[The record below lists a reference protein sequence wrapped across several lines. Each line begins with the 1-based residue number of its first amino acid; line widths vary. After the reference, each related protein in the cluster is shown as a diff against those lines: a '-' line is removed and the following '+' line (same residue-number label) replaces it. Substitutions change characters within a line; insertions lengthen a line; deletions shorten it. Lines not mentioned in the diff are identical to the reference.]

1 MASTKRRQRVE
12 NDRVVARRELVGRLR
27 VRGMTTREIAQAI
40 FEQGYAN
47 ADGYAYS
54 HKTIVLDLKALRKQ
68 WADNAA
74 ASMEEHKA
82 RQLEEIQQ
90 LKRLAW
96 TNQDGALALRAIET
110 EMKLTGTAAAQKLDI
125 TISPEVATMLGA
137 ILKVMARLGMNTANA
152 FELLMQRVDALQTA
166 DEWAALMQRGPG
178 RIEYIEIGPSDNGH
192 G

>member
-1 MASTKRRQRVE
+1 MSNTKRRQRVE
-12 NDRVVARRELVGRLR
+12 NDRVQARRELVGRLR
-27 VRGMTTREIAQAI
+27 VRGMTTREIAQMV
-40 FEQGYAN
+40 FEAGFANDKGFAFNHTTIVNDLKVLRKRWQAN
-47 ADGYAYS
+47 AD
-54 HKTIVLDLKALRKQ
+54 V
-68 WADNAA
+68 
-74 ASMEEHKA
+74 SMEEHRA
-82 RQLEEIQQ
+82 QQLEEIQQ

>member
-12 NDRVVARRELVGRLR
+12 NDRVVARRELVARLR
-27 VRGMTTREIAQAI
+27 VRGLTTREIAQTI
-40 FEQGYAN
+40 FEQGFAN

-68 WADNAA
+68 WAANADV
-74 ASMEEHKA
+74 SMEEHKA
-82 RQLEEIQQ
+82 RQLEEIQH

-125 TISPEVATMLGA
+125 SVSPEVATMLGA
-137 ILKVMARLGMNTANA
+137 ILKVMQRLGMSPAAA
-152 FELLMQRVDALQTA
+152 FELLVQRVDALQTPE
-166 DEWAALMQRGPG
+166 EWAALMQRGPG
-178 RIEYIEIGPSDNGH
+178 RIEYISINGSN
-192 G
+192 GDE